1 MTDAHIVLTHGHLDT
16 LETLS
21 QALHH
26 QGLTVATH
34 SSWTALQAWLTVRPA
49 SVSGDPLNNT
59 LLPCIPAPPFL
70 RPVRLDCQP
79 ETASAPSRTRNAAMT
94 SPAAGS
100 AHQSPQR

>member
-34 SSWTALQAWLTVRPA
+34 SSWTALQALADRPP
-49 SVSGDPLNNT
+49 GQ
-59 LLPCIPAPPFL
+59 
-70 RPVRLDCQP
+70 R
-79 ETASAPSRTRNAAMT
+79 
-94 SPAAGS
+94 AG
-100 AHQSPQR
+100 H